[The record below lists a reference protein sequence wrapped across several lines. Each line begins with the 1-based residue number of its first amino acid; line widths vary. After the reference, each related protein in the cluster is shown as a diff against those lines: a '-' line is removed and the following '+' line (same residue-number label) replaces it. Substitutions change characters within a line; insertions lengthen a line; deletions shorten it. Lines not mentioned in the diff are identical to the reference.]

1 MKVLIVGDSQA
12 AGPPG
17 AAVERILRS
26 EGQRVVRIGH
36 SGHGAADWSRMHWD
50 QYRAALRD
58 LSPDDVILIFGS
70 NDPAND
76 ALRDALRRFKDSAGR
91 VWYAGPP
98 RYRDST
104 AQTRGSGI
112 RAMVREEFGD
122 RFLDAYPYTGEVVPR
137 APDGLH
143 FTRAGGDVW
152 GAGIVRDWKQAS
164 RGQLLTGS
172 TARERGFRIAMAM
185 LGASV
190 LFAGAAWAW
199 SSRGRGRS

>member
-26 EGQRVVRIGH
+26 EGHRVVRIGH
-36 SGHGAADWSRMHWD
+36 SGHGAADWSRMHWSEY
-50 QYRAALRD
+50 QAALRD

-70 NDPAND
+70 NDPANES
-76 ALRDALRRFKDSAGR
+76 LQSALRRFKDSAGR

-104 AQTRGSGI
+104 AQARGAGI
-112 RAMVREEFGD
+112 REMVRREFGD
-122 RFLDAYPYTGEVVPR
+122 RFLDAYPYTGESVPR

-152 GAGIVRDWKQAS
+152 GTGIVRDWKQAS
-164 RGQLLTGS
+164 RGQMLVGS
-172 TARERGFRIAMAM
+172 TARERGLRVSLAI
-185 LGASV
+185 LGAGA
-190 LFAGAAWAW
+190 LFAAAAWTW
-199 SSRGRGRS
+199 SRGKR